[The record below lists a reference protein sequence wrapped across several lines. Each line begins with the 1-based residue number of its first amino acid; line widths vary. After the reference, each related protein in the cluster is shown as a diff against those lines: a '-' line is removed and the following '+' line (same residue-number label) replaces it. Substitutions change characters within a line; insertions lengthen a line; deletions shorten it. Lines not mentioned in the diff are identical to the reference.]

1 MSFAAHSVAGKILA
15 IVFPISAF
23 VALGFEHS
31 IANMYLIPIGM
42 LNGAPFD
49 ITGLFSN
56 LLFVTLGNIAGGS
69 LCVALVYWIIFGQPG
84 RNV

>member
-1 MSFAAHSVAGKILA
+1 VSGKILA

-42 LNGAPFD
+42 LNGAAPD
-49 ITGLFSN
+49 IAGFMAN
-56 LLFVTLGNIAGGS
+56 LVFVTLGNIVGGS
-69 LCVALVYWIIFGQPG
+69 LCVAIVYWIVYLRPTDRGQS
-84 RNV
+84 